1 MYVINGQ
8 VIDGDRSNAQ
18 AVLATAHTTG
28 TRPRCT
34 CQGADGVDMYIAK
47 VSGRYLI
54 KRMPGTGSTH
64 DPICTSYAPPPEV
77 SGLAELLGKAV
88 KEHPEATRITL
99 GFPLTHH
106 RRRTDAAAAATEID
120 DSGGDPT
127 KLTLR
132 GLLHLLW
139 DDAGFTRWTPG
150 MLGKRNWATIR
161 KYLLSAAEDKMT
173 YRTPLVDR
181 LWIPETFNSDRK
193 AEIIARRTAAL
204 AYITGT
210 RSRRRLMIAVGEI
223 KRITPTTTGAALLLK
238 HVPDRPLHVMHE
250 TYARMAATFSTE
262 LSLRADNTD
271 THLIGILTFGE
282 SDDGTTDVEQIA
294 VMTVTQDWIPVTTE
308 GEKRLVDRL
317 TDDRRRFVKSLRY
330 NLGPDTPMAALT
342 LIDTCPVT
350 ACYII
355 GPDDSAR
362 QRSGI
367 DSLIST
373 SQLESWI
380 FDAATETPPPPAAAP
395 RDRRSHDEADQPT
408 LDVELADPPANRTHG
423 PDTTQPLIGVQ
434 AHEGNHGYE

>member
-8 VIDGDRSNAQ
+8 PIDSDHGNAQ
-18 AVLATAHTTG
+18 AMLAAAHATG

-34 CQGADGVDMYIAK
+34 CQGGDGGDMYIAK

-64 DPICTSYAPPPEV
+64 DPMCTSYALPPEV
-77 SGLAELLGKAV
+77 SGLAHLLGKAV
-88 KEHPEATRITL
+88 KEQPETTRITL

-106 RRRTDAAAAATEID
+106 RRRVATAAAATEVD

-161 KYLLSAAEDKMT
+161 KYLLCAAEDKT
-173 YRTPLVDR
+173 TNRTPLVNR
-181 LWIPETFNSDRK
+181 LWIPETFNSESK

-204 AYITGT
+204 SHITGN
-210 RSRRRLMIAVGEI
+210 RSHRRLMIAVGEI
-223 KRITPTTTGAALLLK
+223 KRITPTITGAALLFK
-238 HVPDRPLHVMHE
+238 HVPDLPLHLANE
-250 TYARMAATFSTE
+250 TYTRMVATFDTE
-262 LSLRADNTD
+262 LSLRADNPD

-282 SDDGTTDVEQIA
+282 SDKGTTDVEQIA
-294 VMTVTQDWIPVTTE
+294 VMTVTQHWIPVTTPT
-308 GEKRLVDRL
+308 EKHLVDRL
-317 TDDRRRFVKSLRY
+317 TDDQRRFVKSLRY
-330 NLGPDTPMAALT
+330 NQGPDTPMAALT
-342 LIDTCPVT
+342 LIDTSPVT

-355 GPDDSAR
+355 GTDDSDLL
-362 QRSGI
+362 RSGI

-373 SQLESWI
+373 SQLDSWI
-380 FDAATETPPPPAAAP
+380 FDAANETPPPAVAR
-395 RDRRSHDEADQPT
+395 RDRRSHDEPDQPT
-408 LDVELADPPANRTHG
+408 LDIELPDPP
-423 PDTTQPLIGVQ
+423 
-434 AHEGNHGYE
+434 EGNHGDE